1 MLLSLPPAK
10 RGEVRRIWLWAEKL
24 RHQPQLS
31 EKDVL
36 KWAREMQKVAQ
47 ARR

>member
-1 MLLSLPPAK
+1 
-10 RGEVRRIWLWAEKL
+10 L

-36 KWAREMQKVAQ
+36 KWAMEMQKVAQ